1 MRWRR
6 RDRERQELAA
16 SPVTL
21 DLFAPKKAVDDCF
34 AAWARRHGFKRRK
47 LTANRLCD
55 LGVQVVALDKS
66 NFSASYYVRYGI
78 KLDTE
83 AKFVQEPECDIR
95 IPVEGPWGAQPAVE
109 LENGPTAEG
118 VVELLET
125 HVAALLEQT
134 STRARLEQ
142 LRAQGGLQA
151 WLRALA
157 EQFDLVWATT
167 WGKRQIA
174 SMDSSWAC
182 RRYRCCR
189 WASSRARALASSR
202 PSSSTS
208 GLAPSPGSTMS
219 STTTRRH
226 GRAPDALRRSW
237 FEPDHRSGYNTTTS
251 IDSANSRISCQPA
264 DERPALPKIRWLPP
278 QMCRLSTNSAL
289 CRAVGSRRRRGF
301 SASATASK
309 QHSGDAPRSDG
320 RPVERTR
327 ESHRAASPPSV
338 WVLIT
343 LADVVAEAPR
353 TNDGEACELS
363 SRIAEGSRRKRRLNR
378 KLRRSPGGAAA
389 RSAHVT
395 GPLTRDRGL
404 RGRPDPRLPRPHR
417 ARRVGPGLE
426 LGRQGRRRARRVVRG
441 TRPTVRRAPQVIALS
456 ALTTGVVRMRS
467 SSPPLYAANARRRR
481 RCYHACWTEFS
492 RRRRLAR
499 RRSLA
504 RARERN
510 RVFRTQRG
518 RVARVEIA
526 LTQGS
531 SPAS

>member
-1 MRWRR
+1 MR
-6 RDRERQELAA
+6 
-16 SPVTL
+16 T
-21 DLFAPKKAVDDCF
+21 
-34 AAWARRHGFKRRK
+34 G
-47 LTANRLCD
+47 
-55 LGVQVVALDKS
+55 
-66 NFSASYYVRYGI
+66 
-78 KLDTE
+78 
-83 AKFVQEPECDIR
+83 
-95 IPVEGPWGAQPAVE
+95 
-109 LENGPTAEG
+109 
-118 VVELLET
+118 
-125 HVAALLEQT
+125 
-134 STRARLEQ
+134 
-142 LRAQGGLQA
+142 
-151 WLRALA
+151 
-157 EQFDLVWATT
+157 
-167 WGKRQIA
+167 
-174 SMDSSWAC
+174 
-182 RRYRCCR
+182 
-189 WASSRARALASSR
+189 SR
-202 PSSSTS
+202 PPRT
-208 GLAPSPGSTMS
+208 APPF
-219 STTTRRH
+219 
-226 GRAPDALRRSW
+226 PDSL
-237 FEPDHRSGYNTTTS
+237 
-251 IDSANSRISCQPA
+251 
-264 DERPALPKIRWLPP
+264 
-278 QMCRLSTNSAL
+278 
-289 CRAVGSRRRRGF
+289 
-301 SASATASK
+301 ASK